1 MRTARAI
8 YSRGSS
14 LTIGETR
21 NGEMKSRARG
31 DFGGSEARRLAGAA
45 HSIPQMRGL
54 RAVVGEKAGCR
65 LRPSVLVLSI
75 HDSGAVAGTQLV
87 RVDSGSESDRRKE
100 SFVGTVEANT
110 ERPLHSAGRS
120 SRYSTTPMSVT
131 VRACARPAPA
141 TVVADL

>member
-1 MRTARAI
+1 
-8 YSRGSS
+8 
-14 LTIGETR
+14 
-21 NGEMKSRARG
+21 MKSRARG
-31 DFGGSEARRLAGAA
+31 DFGSSEARRLAGEA
-45 HSIPQMRGL
+45 HSIPKRRGL
-54 RAVVGEKAGCR
+54 RAAVREEAGCW

-75 HDSGAVAGTQLV
+75 HDSGAVTGTQLV

-100 SFVGTVEANT
+100 SFVGTVEANAA
-110 ERPLHSAGRS
+110 RPIHGAGRS

>member
-1 MRTARAI
+1 
-8 YSRGSS
+8 
-14 LTIGETR
+14 
-21 NGEMKSRARG
+21 MKSRARG
-31 DFGGSEARRLAGAA
+31 DFGSSEARRLDGAA

-75 HDSGAVAGTQLV
+75 HDSGAVFGAQPAGV
-87 RVDSGSESDRRKE
+87 KSGSTSDLRKE
-100 SFVGTVEANT
+100 SFVGTVEANA
-110 ERPLHSAGRS
+110 ERPIRGAGRS